1 MSDNLN
7 IVSQNNKNLSAVLSA
22 ESVQNK
28 TAGDTQKSLGEDL
41 IKESAKHSNNSQAQA
56 EQARQYLQAAESL
69 EKIAQAVRVK
79 ADQLRN
85 KEVKKEDTVKEVME
99 IVGGLQM
106 PVPKN
111 ATPEQLER
119 MAEDLE
125 TKAKENRKRADDLL
139 KHSEESE
146 KMANKL
152 KEQANM
158 VHRKGDNMS
167 DLRMK
172 SISAHTEGLSMVF
185 KKLGIYDVD
194 MQYKEQIAY
203 ANKKAAE
210 KGLS

>member
-7 IVSQNNKNLSAVLSA
+7 IVSQNNKNLSAVLSSD
-22 ESVQNK
+22 SVQNK
-28 TAGDTQKSLGEDL
+28 SAGDTQRNLGEDL

-56 EQARQYLQAAESL
+56 EQARQYLQAADSL
-69 EKIAQAVRVK
+69 ERMAQAVRVK

-99 IVGGLQM
+99 IVGGLEM

-111 ATPEQLER
+111 ATPEQLEK

-125 TKAKENRKRADDLL
+125 AKAKENRKKADDLL
-139 KHSEESE
+139 INAEESE

-152 KEQANM
+152 KEQATL
-158 VHRKGDNMS
+158 VHNKDNNMS

-172 SISAHTEGLSMVF
+172 SVSAHSEGLNMVF
-185 KKLGIYDVD
+185 KKLGIYNVD

>member
-7 IVSQNNKNLSAVLSA
+7 IVSQNNKNLSAVLSSD
-22 ESVQNK
+22 SVQNK
-28 TAGDTQKSLGEDL
+28 SAGDTQRNLGEDL

-56 EQARQYLQAAESL
+56 EQARQYLQAADAL
-69 EKIAQAVRVK
+69 EKMAQAVRVK

-85 KEVKKEDTVKEVME
+85 NEVKKEDTVKEVME
-99 IVGGLQM
+99 IVGGLEM

-111 ATPEQLER
+111 ATPEQLEK

-125 TKAKENRKRADDLL
+125 AKAKENRKKADDLL
-139 KHSEESE
+139 ITSEESE
-146 KMANKL
+146 KMANQL
-152 KEQANM
+152 KEQATM
-158 VHRKGDNMS
+158 VHNKDNNIS

-172 SISAHTEGLSMVF
+172 SVSAHSEGLNMVF
-185 KKLGIYDVD
+185 KKLGIYNVD

-203 ANKKAAE
+203 ANKKASE

>member
-1 MSDNLN
+1 MSDSLN

-22 ESVQNK
+22 DSVQNK
-28 TAGDTQKSLGEDL
+28 SAGDTQKSLGEDL
-41 IKESAKHSNNSQAQA
+41 IKESAKYSSNSQAQA
-56 EQARQYLQAAESL
+56 EQARQYLQAADSL
-69 EKIAQAVRVK
+69 EKIAQAIRVK

-85 KEVKKEDTVKEVME
+85 KEVKKEDTVKAVKE
-99 IVGGLQM
+99 IVGGLEM
-106 PVPKN
+106 PVPKD

-125 TKAKENRKRADDLL
+125 AKAKENRKRADDLL

-172 SISAHTEGLSMVF
+172 SVSAHTEGLNMVF
-185 KKLGIYDVD
+185 KKLGIYNVD